1 MRTIELQD
9 DEIAIIWSVEDVMM
23 ECDWLT
29 KDQALEVLHSIDH
42 NHDATIGINWE
53 VIHYNAE
60 WMYPK
65 PKENTD
71 DETNT

>member
-1 MRTIELQD
+1 MMRTIELQD

-29 KDQALEVLHSIDH
+29 EDQALEVLHDIDH

-53 VIHYNAE
+53 VINYNAQ
-60 WMYPK
+60 WRYPK
-65 PKENTD
+65 PQETD
-71 DETNT
+71 DE

>member
-29 KDQALEVLHSIDH
+29 KDQALEVLHDIDH

-53 VIHYNAE
+53 VINYNAQ
-60 WMYPK
+60 WRYPN
-65 PKENTD
+65 PKYAEND
-71 DETNT
+71 DE

>member
-9 DEIAIIWSVEDVMM
+9 DEIAIIWSVEDVMQ

-29 KDQALEVLHSIDH
+29 KDQALDVLHDIDH

-53 VIHYNAE
+53 VINFTAQWKYPNPKYAE
-60 WMYPK
+60 
-65 PKENTD
+65 TD
-71 DETNT
+71 DE

>member
-9 DEIAIIWSVEDVMM
+9 DEIAIIWSVEDVIQ

-29 KDQALEVLHSIDH
+29 REQALDVLQHIDH
-42 NHDATIGINWE
+42 KHDATIGINWD
-53 VIHYNAE
+53 VIYYNAE

-65 PKENTD
+65 EAD
-71 DETNT
+71 DGEV

>member
-9 DEIAIIWSVEDVMM
+9 DEIAVIWSVEDVMM

-29 KDQALEVLHSIDH
+29 KDQALEVLHDIDH

-53 VIHYNAE
+53 VIHHNVEWRYPNPKYAE
-60 WMYPK
+60 
-65 PKENTD
+65 ND
-71 DETNT
+71 DE

>member
-9 DEIAIIWSVEDVMM
+9 DEIAIIWSVEDVMQ

-29 KDQALEVLHSIDH
+29 EDQALDVLHHIDH
-42 NHDATIGINWE
+42 KNDATIGINWE
-53 VIHYNAE
+53 VIYYNAE

-65 PKENTD
+65 EAD
-71 DETNT
+71 DEDV